1 MERIFGRPIVTQE
14 QMRARIR
21 ELGKQITT
29 DYAGKDFVLVGVLK
43 GAYAFY
49 ADLARAIRIPMRVD
63 FLMVRSDGSRA
74 KTSGK
79 VKVVTELTEDIKG
92 KDVLLVEDI
101 VDSGLTAQYLIKTL
115 AKKKPR
121 SIKVCTLL
129 SKPDHRTINVTI
141 DYVGFKI
148 PNKYVVGYGL
158 DYQQKYRNLP
168 YLAVLD
174 IEEDLA
180 AGLFLQVGFQFVNLG
195 ALASDDDARPRR
207 ADADTKLVG
216 HAVNLYAGDA
226 GGAQP
231 VLQSALQLQ
240 IFMQPCA
247 VIALSEPAGLP
258 GLVVPQPKPVWMDF
272 LSHKTP
278 SE

>member
-14 QMRARIR
+14 EMRARIR

-29 DYAGKDFVLVGVLK
+29 DYTGKDFVLVGVLK

-63 FLMVRSDGSRA
+63 FLLVTSDGSRS
-74 KTSGK
+74 TSSGK
-79 VKVVTELTEDIKG
+79 VKMMTELTEDIAG

-101 VDSGLTAQYLIKTL
+101 VDSGLTAQHLIKTL
-115 AKKKPR
+115 MKKKPR
-121 SIKVCTLL
+121 SIKICTLL
-129 SKPDHRTINVTI
+129 SKTDRRTSNVAI

-174 IEEDLA
+174 ME
-180 AGLFLQVGFQFVNLG
+180 
-195 ALASDDDARPRR
+195 
-207 ADADTKLVG
+207 
-216 HAVNLYAGDA
+216 GD
-226 GGAQP
+226 Q
-231 VLQSALQLQ
+231 
-240 IFMQPCA
+240 
-247 VIALSEPAGLP
+247 E
-258 GLVVPQPKPVWMDF
+258 
-272 LSHKTP
+272 
-278 SE
+278 

>member
-14 QMRARIR
+14 EMRARIR

-29 DYAGKDFVLVGVLK
+29 DYMGKDLVLVGVLK

-49 ADLARAIRIPMRVD
+49 ADLARAIRIPIRVD
-63 FLMVRSDGSRA
+63 FLMVTSYGSRA

-79 VKVVTELTEDIKG
+79 VKMVTELTEEIKG

-101 VDSGLTAQYLIKTL
+101 VDSGLTVQYLLKTL
-115 AKKKPR
+115 GKKKPR

-129 SKPDHRTINVTI
+129 SKPERRTIDVAI
-141 DYVGFKI
+141 DYEGFRI

-174 IEEDLA
+174 VAED
-180 AGLFLQVGFQFVNLG
+180 Q
-195 ALASDDDARPRR
+195 
-207 ADADTKLVG
+207 
-216 HAVNLYAGDA
+216 
-226 GGAQP
+226 
-231 VLQSALQLQ
+231 
-240 IFMQPCA
+240 
-247 VIALSEPAGLP
+247 E
-258 GLVVPQPKPVWMDF
+258 
-272 LSHKTP
+272 
-278 SE
+278 

>member
-14 QMRARIR
+14 EMRARIR

-29 DYAGKDFVLVGVLK
+29 DYTGKDFVLVGVLK

-63 FLMVRSDGSRA
+63 FLMVTSDVSRTE
-74 KTSGK
+74 TSGK
-79 VKVVTELTEDIKG
+79 AKMLTELTEDIKG

-101 VDSGLTAQYLIKTL
+101 VDSGLTAQHLVKTL
-115 AKKKPR
+115 GKKKPR

-129 SKPDHRTINVTI
+129 SKPDGRTINVVI

-174 IEEDLA
+174 ME
-180 AGLFLQVGFQFVNLG
+180 
-195 ALASDDDARPRR
+195 
-207 ADADTKLVG
+207 
-216 HAVNLYAGDA
+216 GD
-226 GGAQP
+226 Q
-231 VLQSALQLQ
+231 
-240 IFMQPCA
+240 
-247 VIALSEPAGLP
+247 E
-258 GLVVPQPKPVWMDF
+258 
-272 LSHKTP
+272 
-278 SE
+278 

>member
-14 QMRARIR
+14 EMRARIK
-21 ELGKQITT
+21 ELGKQIAA
-29 DYAGKDFVLVGVLK
+29 DYAGKDIVLVGVLK

-63 FLMVRSDGSRA
+63 FLIVTSYAGRA
-74 KTSGK
+74 KPSGK
-79 VKVVTELTEDIKG
+79 VKIVTDLTEDIKG

-101 VDSGLTAQYLIKTL
+101 VDSGLTVQYLIKKL
-115 AKKKPR
+115 AKEKPR

-129 SKPDHRTINVTI
+129 SKPERRTVEVPL

-174 IEEDLA
+174 
-180 AGLFLQVGFQFVNLG
+180 
-195 ALASDDDARPRR
+195 
-207 ADADTKLVG
+207 
-216 HAVNLYAGDA
+216 
-226 GGAQP
+226 
-231 VLQSALQLQ
+231 
-240 IFMQPCA
+240 MQG
-247 VIALSEPAGLP
+247 E
-258 GLVVPQPKPVWMDF
+258 Q
-272 LSHKTP
+272 
-278 SE
+278 E

>member
-14 QMRARIR
+14 EMRTRIK
-21 ELGKQITT
+21 ELGKQITA

-63 FLMVRSDGSRA
+63 FLIVTSYGSQS

-101 VDSGLTAQYLIKTL
+101 VDSGLTVQYLIKTL
-115 AKKKPR
+115 AKRKPK
-121 SIKVCTLL
+121 SIKICTLL
-129 SKPDHRTINVTI
+129 SKPERRTIDVPL

-148 PNKYVVGYGL
+148 PNNYVVGYGL

-174 IEEDLA
+174 MEGE
-180 AGLFLQVGFQFVNLG
+180 Q
-195 ALASDDDARPRR
+195 
-207 ADADTKLVG
+207 
-216 HAVNLYAGDA
+216 
-226 GGAQP
+226 
-231 VLQSALQLQ
+231 
-240 IFMQPCA
+240 
-247 VIALSEPAGLP
+247 E
-258 GLVVPQPKPVWMDF
+258 
-272 LSHKTP
+272 
-278 SE
+278 

>member
-14 QMRARIR
+14 EMRARIR

-29 DYAGKDFVLVGVLK
+29 DYTGKDFVLVGILK

-63 FLMVRSDGSRA
+63 FLMVTSEGAR
-74 KTSGK
+74 TNESGK
-79 VKVVTELTEDIKG
+79 AKQVKVVTELTEDIKD

-101 VDSGLTAQYLIKTL
+101 VDSGLTVQHLVKTL
-115 AKKKPR
+115 TKEKPR

-129 SKPDHRTINVTI
+129 SKPDRRTVNVAI

-174 IEEDLA
+174 LE
-180 AGLFLQVGFQFVNLG
+180 
-195 ALASDDDARPRR
+195 
-207 ADADTKLVG
+207 
-216 HAVNLYAGDA
+216 GD
-226 GGAQP
+226 Q
-231 VLQSALQLQ
+231 
-240 IFMQPCA
+240 
-247 VIALSEPAGLP
+247 E
-258 GLVVPQPKPVWMDF
+258 
-272 LSHKTP
+272 
-278 SE
+278 

>member
-14 QMRARIR
+14 EMRARIR
-21 ELGKQITT
+21 ELGKQITA
-29 DYAGKDFVLVGVLK
+29 DYTGKDFVLVGVLK

-63 FLMVRSDGSRA
+63 FLIVTSRGFRA
-74 KTSGK
+74 KKPDK
-79 VKVVTELTEDIKG
+79 VKLITELTEDIKD

-101 VDSGLTAQYLIKTL
+101 VDSGLTVQHLLKTL
-115 AKKKPR
+115 TKKKPR

-129 SKPDHRTINVTI
+129 NKPDSRTINVAI

-174 IEEDLA
+174 VEED
-180 AGLFLQVGFQFVNLG
+180 Q
-195 ALASDDDARPRR
+195 
-207 ADADTKLVG
+207 
-216 HAVNLYAGDA
+216 
-226 GGAQP
+226 
-231 VLQSALQLQ
+231 
-240 IFMQPCA
+240 
-247 VIALSEPAGLP
+247 E
-258 GLVVPQPKPVWMDF
+258 
-272 LSHKTP
+272 
-278 SE
+278 

>member
-14 QMRARIR
+14 EMRARIR

-29 DYAGKDFVLVGVLK
+29 DYTGKDFVLVGVLK

-63 FLMVRSDGSRA
+63 FLMVTSEGSRVKA
-74 KTSGK
+74 SDK
-79 VKVVTELTEDIKG
+79 VKTVKMMTELTEDIAG

-101 VDSGLTAQYLIKTL
+101 VDSGLTAQHLIKTL
-115 AKKKPR
+115 AKKNPR
-121 SIKVCTLL
+121 SIKICTLL
-129 SKPDHRTINVTI
+129 SKPDRRTSNVVI

-174 IEEDLA
+174 ME
-180 AGLFLQVGFQFVNLG
+180 
-195 ALASDDDARPRR
+195 
-207 ADADTKLVG
+207 
-216 HAVNLYAGDA
+216 GD
-226 GGAQP
+226 Q
-231 VLQSALQLQ
+231 
-240 IFMQPCA
+240 
-247 VIALSEPAGLP
+247 E
-258 GLVVPQPKPVWMDF
+258 
-272 LSHKTP
+272 
-278 SE
+278 

>member
-14 QMRARIR
+14 EMRARIR
-21 ELGKQITT
+21 ELGKQITA
-29 DYAGKDFVLVGVLK
+29 DYTGKDFVLVGVLK

-63 FLMVRSDGSRA
+63 FLIVTSRGFRA
-74 KTSGK
+74 KKPDK
-79 VKVVTELTEDIKG
+79 VKLITELTEDIKG

-101 VDSGLTAQYLIKTL
+101 VDSGLTVQYLLKTL
-115 AKKKPR
+115 TKKKPR

-129 SKPDHRTINVTI
+129 NKPDSRTIDVAI

-174 IEEDLA
+174 VDED
-180 AGLFLQVGFQFVNLG
+180 Q
-195 ALASDDDARPRR
+195 
-207 ADADTKLVG
+207 
-216 HAVNLYAGDA
+216 
-226 GGAQP
+226 
-231 VLQSALQLQ
+231 
-240 IFMQPCA
+240 
-247 VIALSEPAGLP
+247 E
-258 GLVVPQPKPVWMDF
+258 
-272 LSHKTP
+272 
-278 SE
+278 